1 MPKRIPI
8 AAAKRIAKEY
18 ALRQVIIMAW
28 DGKLTHCVTYGVS
41 VEECDQAAQ
50 GGNRIKQALGW
61 PESLRAEPSR
71 VRAMRRRIESL
82 LAEVA
87 ELRRKGENH
96 ETR

>member
-8 AAAKRIAKEY
+8 SAAKRIATEY
-18 ALRQVIIMAW
+18 GCRQVIIVAW
-28 DGKLTHCVTYGVS
+28 DGTLTHCVTYGVS
-41 VEECDQAAQ
+41 IEDCDHAAQ

-71 VRAMRRRIESL
+71 VRAMHRRIESL